1 MNKKSNIL
9 AGAEIHE
16 GGGYQEATLEQYE
29 AMLRSRNPTLHP
41 RVRELMVEAGYA
53 APELADRAQKLA
65 DLLIRECAD
74 VVSDIIA
81 DYDGGSYTVS
91 AAEEIREYFG
101 ITR

>member
-1 MNKKSNIL
+1 MNERI
-9 AGAEIHE
+9 
-16 GGGYQEATLEQYE
+16 
-29 AMLRSRNPTLHP
+29 
-41 RVRELMVEAGYA
+41 RELMIEAGYA
-53 APELADRAQKLA
+53 APELAGRAQRLA

-101 ITR
+101 MDR